1 MEGTVRAIPARAE
14 QAEQTVVSEVK
25 FKRLPAAER
34 RQREAHLADG
44 WQRSALADRFQ
55 DVAFEILDV
64 SVLE

>member
-1 MEGTVRAIPARAE
+1 MEGTVRAVPARAE
-14 QAEQTVVSEVK
+14 QAEQMVVSEVK

-34 RQREAHLADG
+34 RQRESHLADG

-55 DVAFEILDV
+55 DVTFEILDM

>member
-1 MEGTVRAIPARAE
+1 MEGTACAVPARAE

>member
-1 MEGTVRAIPARAE
+1 M
-14 QAEQTVVSEVK
+14 VVSEVK
-25 FKRLPAAER
+25 AKRLPAAER
-34 RQREAHLADG
+34 RQLEAHLADG